1 MSKFNIDAYCVAI
14 TTNLEENKTYILST
28 TENSIEFPVLEI
40 DTKNA
45 NSIDNSLIDHMRKF
59 LMTSQ
64 FELSPQ
70 IVSANSTIIK
80 PRKKNTINLVYSFL
94 IKENVKNFD
103 SHWISF
109 NFQNPSTEYAGL
121 IFEVIQKLK

>member
-28 TENSIEFPVLEI
+28 KENSIEFPMMEI
-40 DTKNA
+40 TTTNV
-45 NSIDNSLIDHMRKF
+45 NSIENSLIDHMRKF
-59 LMTSQ
+59 LMTNH

-70 IVSANSTIIK
+70 IVSANSIIIK
-80 PRKKNTINLVYSFL
+80 SRKKNTVNLVYAFL
-94 IKENVKNFD
+94 VKEDIKNFD

-109 NFQNPSTEYAGL
+109 DFQNPSTEYAGL

>member
-14 TTNLEENKTYILST
+14 TTKLEENKTYVLST
-28 TENSIEFPVLEI
+28 KENSIEFPMLEI
-40 DTKNA
+40 DTTNV
-45 NSIDNSLIDHMRKF
+45 NSIENSLIDHMRKF
-59 LMTSQ
+59 LMTNH

-70 IVSANSTIIK
+70 IVSANSIIIK
-80 PRKKNTINLVYSFL
+80 SRKKNTVNLVYAFL
-94 IKENVKNFD
+94 VKEDIKNFD

-109 NFQNPSTEYAGL
+109 DFQNPSTEYAGL